1 MDSSGRAQI
10 EVSGEE
16 ADQLVIRPLYAIC
29 LLTLHYLTEST
40 CSIGCLSRGAGQE
53 VGRSCILLEF
63 KGRRVLLDCGLHPG
77 LHGRDALPFLDLVE
91 VESIELLL
99 VTHFHLD
106 HCGALP
112 YLLMRTP
119 FAGRCFM
126 THATKAVYRWAR
138 SVLICSFVNY
148 FTDFT
153 QYINIVGGS

>member
-1 MDSSGRAQI
+1 MHCI
-10 EVSGEE
+10 
-16 ADQLVIRPLYAIC
+16 LYA
-29 LLTLHYLTEST
+29 
-40 CSIGCLSRGAGQE
+40 SRGAGQE

-126 THATKAVYRWAR
+126 THATKAVYRFAQRSLHLTSQFTSLQRSLHLPHTRLAAAR
-138 SVLICSFVNY
+138 TGGCSP
-148 FTDFT
+148 TT
-153 QYINIVGGS
+153 